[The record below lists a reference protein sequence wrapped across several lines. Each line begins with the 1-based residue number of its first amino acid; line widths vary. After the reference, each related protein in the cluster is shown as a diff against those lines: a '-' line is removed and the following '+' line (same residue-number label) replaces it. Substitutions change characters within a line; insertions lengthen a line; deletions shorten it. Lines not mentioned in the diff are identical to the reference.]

1 VRQEKV
7 LELPEAVRRMTGAPA
22 ARLGLKDRGLLKE
35 GFAADLTL
43 FDPER
48 VIDRS
53 TFADPFLLPEG
64 IEWVFVNGQA
74 ALGGGVQTEVRNGRV
89 IRRAPPSA

>member
-1 VRQEKV
+1 VREEKV
-7 LELPEAVRRMTGAPA
+7 LELPEAVRRMTGAAA
-22 ARLGLKDRGLLKE
+22 ARLGLKDRGLVKE

-53 TFADPFLLPEG
+53 TFTDPWQLAQG
-64 IEWVFVNGQA
+64 IEWVFVNGEA
-74 ALGGGVQTEVRNGRV
+74 ALANGLQTEARPGQV
-89 IRRAPPSA
+89 IRRG